1 MIGVEAC
8 TFRNNGIAFSYD
20 TLSYYFFK
28 TGFPDC
34 TIEGNDIG
42 IQFVNLPGATLLDF
56 GGTFF
61 SGNRIDIENPI
72 QYPID
77 LSNAIFE

>member
-1 MIGVEAC
+1 MEAC
-8 TFRNNGIAFSYD
+8 TFQDNGIAFSYD

-34 TIEGNDIG
+34 TIENNDIG
-42 IQFVNLPGATLLDF
+42 IQFANLPGATPLDF
-56 GGTFF
+56 GGTVF
-61 SGNRIDIENPI
+61 SGNRIDIDNPI

-77 LSNAIFE
+77 ISNAIFE